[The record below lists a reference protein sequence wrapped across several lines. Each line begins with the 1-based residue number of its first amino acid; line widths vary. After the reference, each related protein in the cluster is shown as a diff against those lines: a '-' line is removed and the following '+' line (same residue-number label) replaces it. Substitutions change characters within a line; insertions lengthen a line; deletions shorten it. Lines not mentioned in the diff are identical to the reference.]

1 MEVVS
6 IMDWLIAITKEY
18 GLFVALVVY
27 VIWDSREREKKYIER
42 EQKYISIIET
52 IKDIKDDVLEIKN
65 RFFGKEE

>member
-1 MEVVS
+1 ME
-6 IMDWLIAITKEY
+6 WLISITKDY

-27 VIWDSREREKKYIER
+27 VLWDGREREKKYIER

-65 RFFGKEE
+65 KFFGKEE